1 MKLSKKLIVA
11 AAILYAGSSNA
22 QNNIDPKHA
31 QQKSELSKVLAELDQ
46 KIEARKKLYYD
57 AQNAKTKYDTIG
69 LGQFRSD
76 YASLKEERK
85 NKEIAFIKAHPDYTA
100 SLDALKD
107 AMGYVPD
114 DVTVYHKLFQNLKP
128 AVQSSEEG
136 VKLKKT
142 IDKFMTVRI
151 GANAPLFESPD
162 TIGRI
167 VKLQDFKGN
176 YVLVDFWASWCG
188 PCREENPN
196 VVKAFQQYKDK
207 GFTILGVSLDKTDAR
222 AAWLK
227 AIATDHLTWT
237 QVSDLKGWDNEVA
250 GLYSVRSIPQNFL
263 IDPKGKIVA
272 ANLRGEALE
281 QKLKELLHN

>member
-11 AAILYAGSSNA
+11 AVILYAGSSNA

-57 AQNAKTKYDTIG
+57 AQNAKPKYDTIG

-85 NKEIAFIKAHPDYTA
+85 NKEIAFIKAHPDYVA

-107 AMGYVPD
+107 AMGPIPD
-114 DVTVYHKLFQNLKP
+114 DVTVYDKLFKSLKP
-128 AVQSSEEG
+128 AIQTSEDG
-136 VKLKKT
+136 VKLKKR

-151 GANAPLFESPD
+151 GAIAPSFESLD
-162 TIGRI
+162 TAGHV
-167 VKLQDFKGN
+167 VKLQDFKGK

-196 VVKAFQQYKDK
+196 VVKAFHQYKDK
-207 GFTILGVSLDKTDAR
+207 GFTILGVSLDDANGKT
-222 AAWLK
+222 AWLN
-227 AIATDHLTWT
+227 AIAKDHLAWT
-237 QVSDLKGWDNEVA
+237 QVSDLKGWENEVA

-272 ANLRGEALE
+272 ANLRGKGLE